1 MRGAAPKKI
10 ADDDNV
16 DGNEQQDDRR
26 ESIQERSNDAP
37 KVIHEHKNAKD
48 SGIPDA

>member
-1 MRGAAPKKI
+1 MDETDDQHLGKAQEEKMRGATPKKI

-26 ESIQERSNDAP
+26 ESI
-37 KVIHEHKNAKD
+37 
-48 SGIPDA
+48 